1 MQYLL
6 GHNISN
12 KSRNS
17 KVRLLK
23 NFKYSIRKYVTQI
36 LFYIRVFRRFC
47 EIQDIP
53 HRKTRMTYDELRQIV
68 AKYQDLCKCPELK
81 VSTYLLMINP
91 LHQLK
96 PNT

>member
-23 NFKYSIRKYVTQI
+23 TFQIFNSQIIRI

-53 HRKTRMTYDELRQIV
+53 HRKTRMTYHELRQIA

-81 VSTYLLMINP
+81 VCI
-91 LHQLK
+91 
-96 PNT
+96 